1 MQQEAAGFSRLANVK
16 SSTSSSASRKKND
29 GPKVAAC
36 GDDQILVDFQ
46 EEPHANEATRVLWS
60 RLMQHPPAYCLE
72 PVAGVA
78 TLAVV
83 LNSGARNDEVRRQAC
98 AELIALAR
106 DAVGVSAG
114 EGAHHVIPVCYAAEM
129 APDLERVA
137 QLTHLTTAEVI
148 RLHQQ
153 GRYLAELIGF
163 MPGFAYMSGVDPR
176 LSVPRLPQPRPV
188 VPVGALAITGHQSA
202 IYPTATPGGWNLIG
216 RCPIRLFNPELNP
229 PCLIQLGDQV
239 QFESISSAQFDR
251 LWAKR

>member
-1 MQQEAAGFSRLANVK
+1 MK
-16 SSTSSSASRKKND
+16 SSTSSSAGRKKD
-29 GPKVAAC
+29 SGPKVAAC
-36 GDDQILVDFQ
+36 GDDQILIDFQ
-46 EEPHANEATRVLWS
+46 DQLNPNEATRVLWT

-83 LNSGARNDEVRRQAC
+83 LNSASRNDEVRQQAC
-98 AELIALAR
+98 TELIALAR

-114 EGAHHVIPVCYAAEM
+114 EGAQRVIPVCYAPEM
-129 APDLERVA
+129 APDLDRVA
-137 QLTHLTTAEVI
+137 QLTGLTTAEVI
-148 RLHQQ
+148 RLHQE

-176 LSVPRLPQPRPV
+176 LCVPRLPQPRPA
-188 VPVGALAITGHQSA
+188 VPVGALAITGNQSA

-216 RCPIRLFNPELNP
+216 RCPIRLFNPVLDP
-229 PCLIQLGDQV
+229 PCLIQLGDRV
-239 QFESISSAQFDR
+239 QFEAISAAQFDR

>member
-1 MQQEAAGFSRLANVK
+1 VK
-16 SSTSSSASRKKND
+16 SSNSSAVSRKKNE
-29 GPKVAAC
+29 GPKVVAC
-36 GDDQILVDFQ
+36 GDDQILIDFQ
-46 EEPHANEATRVLWS
+46 DQPNPNEATRVLWA

-83 LNSGARNDEVRRQAC
+83 LNAASRNDEVRQQAC
-98 AELIALAR
+98 AELSTLAR
-106 DAVGVSAG
+106 DAVGAPAG
-114 EGAHHVIPVCYAAEM
+114 EGAQHVIPVCYAPEM
-129 APDLERVA
+129 APDLDRVA
-137 QLTHLTTAEVI
+137 QLTDLTTAEVI

-176 LSVPRLPQPRPV
+176 LCVPRLPQPRPV
-188 VPVGALAITGHQSA
+188 VPAGALAITGNQSA

-216 RCPIRLFNPELNP
+216 RCPIRLFNPVLNP

-239 QFESISSAQFDR
+239 QFEAISAAQFDR

>member
-1 MQQEAAGFSRLANVK
+1 MK
-16 SSTSSSASRKKND
+16 STTSSSAGRKKND
-29 GPKVAAC
+29 GPKVAPC
-36 GDDQILVDFQ
+36 GDDQILIDFQ
-46 EEPHANEATRVLWS
+46 DQPSPNEATRVLWA

-83 LNSGARNDEVRRQAC
+83 LKPDSRNDEVRQQAC
-98 AELIALAR
+98 AELTTLAR

-129 APDLERVA
+129 APDLDRVA
-137 QLTHLTTAEVI
+137 QLTGLTTAEVI
-148 RLHQQ
+148 QLHQA

-176 LSVPRLPQPRPV
+176 LCVPRLPQPRPV
-188 VPVGALAITGHQSA
+188 VPVGALAITGNQSA

-216 RCPIRLFNPELNP
+216 RCPIRLFNPALDP

-239 QFESISSAQFDR
+239 QFEAISTAQFDR